1 LRLILIGAAGLARRR
16 RLIFE
21 IGEVTVAIKSSWN
34 EGVKKRQKRH
44 PTIVYKCDE
53 YNTITLQLY

>member
-21 IGEVTVAIKSSWN
+21 IGEVTVAIKFFMM
-34 EGVKKRQKRH
+34 E
-44 PTIVYKCDE
+44 
-53 YNTITLQLY
+53 